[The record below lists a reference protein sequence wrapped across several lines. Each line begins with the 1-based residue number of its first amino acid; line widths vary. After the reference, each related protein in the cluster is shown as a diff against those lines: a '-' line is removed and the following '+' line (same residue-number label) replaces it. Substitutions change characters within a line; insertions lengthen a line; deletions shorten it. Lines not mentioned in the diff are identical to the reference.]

1 MIHPGGGDPILRRMP
16 DGATQLRIRSE
27 SDDDTR
33 AVGRSLAALLRP
45 GDVLV
50 LEGPLGSGK
59 TAFVSGIGDGLGIV
73 EPVTSPTFILMRR
86 HHSGF
91 LPLVHVDAYRLGSL
105 AEFDDLDVVAE
116 AADGAL
122 AIEWGDTV
130 ADALP
135 DERLHI
141 RIHGQ
146 GDDARD
152 LVFTATGSWVERD
165 LEGLLS

>member
-1 MIHPGGGDPILRRMP
+1 MP
-16 DGATQLRIRSE
+16 DGATQLRIRSD
-27 SDDDTR
+27 SDARTR
-33 AVGRSLAALLRP
+33 AIGRALASLLRP

-59 TAFVSGIGDGLGIV
+59 TAFVSGIGDGLGIT

-86 HHSGF
+86 HESGF

-105 AEFDDLDVVAE
+105 AEFDDLEVVAE

-130 ADALP
+130 VAALP
-135 DERLHI
+135 EDRLHVQLD
-141 RIHGQ
+141 GQ
-146 GDDARD
+146 GEGPRD
-152 LVFTATGSWVERD
+152 IVFTTAGSWAGRD